1 MGTDPDAVVDPR
13 LCVQGVAGLRVADCS
28 VMPGL
33 ISGNT
38 NGPAMAL
45 GWHAS
50 NLILEDRKRGLTA
63 AANG

>member
-1 MGTDPDAVVDPR
+1 MGSEGNSVVDTR
-13 LCVQGVAGLRVADCS
+13 LRVHGVKGLRVADCS

-45 GWHAS
+45 GWHAA
-50 NLILEDRKRGLTA
+50 NLMFEDRQRSA
-63 AANG
+63 M